1 MQQRKGQT
9 SIDPKL
15 QRGLCIGAIGLV
27 LGLGVFGILF
37 IINGNKDTETSSTD
51 ASVPSEA
58 ESTTSVPHPFDA
70 DSSIAVHTPPELP
83 HLDFPP
89 GSVEEACGFNDFVW
103 YHDAFSNS
111 KSGDEIH
118 WPRSLFDASGKL
130 ASFFFESD
138 ACRTALDNHV
148 KAINPY
154 LWGESLRDGAFAF
167 FELDNPLTLERIFTD
182 PLGDF
187 NRVKDALDRPECLLR
202 QESGSNWELQESCH
216 ADAFTNYALLN
227 RFCFHEGVR
236 DRTRTYYREG
246 NHLTPEQDRFM
257 WKQALEGSWVRKKC
271 EEISPDLKLTRKL
284 HSDLIE
290 VLVSMEDPMNRKGTI
305 TMLIELAARLG
316 DEAAGLTQGY
326 STNRGTIYLEHGVN
340 FGRFRAVLSSRSWK
354 DLQLKKEP
362 SRERLLNTFQLLV
375 DLSQTQTKFD
385 WSWLVQ
391 HLCTPPYVDY
401 PSIYHNAAIE
411 SETPKEPLSCR
422 AVINEL
428 YTEELV
434 SGPVLEMVDQFERT
448 ALELELYD

>member
-1 MQQRKGQT
+1 MQQKKGQT
-9 SIDPKL
+9 SVNPRL
-15 QRGLCIGAIGLV
+15 ERGLWIGAIGLV
-27 LGLGVFGILF
+27 LGSGVFGLF
-37 IINGNKDTETSSTD
+37 FIFSGNKDAETSSID
-51 ASVPSEA
+51 ASVPSEIA
-58 ESTTSVPHPFDA
+58 TTTSVPQPLNA
-70 DSSIAVHTPPELP
+70 VSSIAANTPPKLP

-103 YHDAFSNS
+103 YHEAFSNLES
-111 KSGDEIH
+111 DNEIH
-118 WPRSLFDASGKL
+118 WPYSIFDASGKL
-130 ASFFFESD
+130 ASFFSD
-138 ACRTALDNHV
+138 SEECRTALDNHV
-148 KAINPY
+148 NAINPY
-154 LWGESLRDGAFAF
+154 LWGESPQDGSFAF
-167 FELDNPLTLERIFTD
+167 FELENPLTLERIFTD

-236 DRTRTYYREG
+236 DRTRTYYTDD
-246 NHLTPEQDRFM
+246 HLTPEQDRFM
-257 WKQALEGSWVRKKC
+257 WKQALEGFWVRKKC
-271 EEISPDLKLTRKL
+271 AEISPDLKLTRKL

-290 VLVSMEDPMNRKGTI
+290 LLVSMEDPKNRKGTI

-326 STNRGTIYLEHGVN
+326 STNRGTIYLELGAN

-362 SRERLLNTFQLLV
+362 SRERLLNTFQFLV
-375 DLSQTQTKFD
+375 DLSRTQTKFD
-385 WSWLVQ
+385 WNWLVK
-391 HLCTPPYVDY
+391 HLCTPPYFEY
-401 PSIYHNAAIE
+401 PSIYHIATIGTVK
-411 SETPKEPLSCR
+411 STDPLSCR

-448 ALELELYD
+448 ALELDLYD